1 MFIIVKKEKLCH
13 KSENAKK
20 KHIIVKSLKI
30 VKMIPKK
37 TWNTV
42 NSILSNKRKVESHI
56 VLTGDNDED
65 ICDSLEI
72 TNKCCI
78 FFSTITDRFDDTPT
92 TDTDPMDY

>member
-1 MFIIVKKEKLCH
+1 MLKKKNLCH
-13 KSENAKK
+13 KSKNAKK
-20 KHIIVKSLKI
+20 KTYYCKKFENCKNDSE
-30 VKMIPKK
+30 K
-37 TWNTV
+37 TWNTI

-72 TNKCCI
+72 NNKCCI